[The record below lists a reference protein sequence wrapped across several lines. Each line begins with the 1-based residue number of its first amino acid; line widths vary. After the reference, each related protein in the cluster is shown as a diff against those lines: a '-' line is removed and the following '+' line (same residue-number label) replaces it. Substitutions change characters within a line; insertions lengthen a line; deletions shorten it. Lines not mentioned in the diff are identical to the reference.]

1 MQKGTISVQTENI
14 FPIIKKYLYSD
25 QEIFLRE
32 LVSNAVDA
40 TQKLKT
46 LSTRGEMTDE
56 LGNLTIEVKLDK
68 DAKTLTISDKGIGM
82 THDEVEKYITQIA
95 FSGAKE
101 FLEQYEDA
109 NAVIGHFGL
118 GFFSAFMVADK
129 VEIHTKS
136 WKDEP
141 AVHWTCDGN
150 TEYTIGKSDKE
161 GRGTDIV
168 LHITEEAKDYAE
180 DSKIE
185 ELLNKYCR
193 FLPIEIKYGTK
204 EETLPAEEG
213 KEEDE
218 ELKTITVDN
227 IVNDTQPLWKKK
239 PTDLK
244 DEDYIAFYK
253 KLYPMSDEPLFWIH
267 LNVDYPFNLTGV
279 LFFPKIQKEL
289 EVKKDRIHLYC
300 NQVFVTDH
308 VESIV
313 PEFLMLLHG
322 VIDSPDIPLNVS
334 RSYLQSDPEVKKINK
349 YITKKVASKLDEM
362 FRKERD
368 NFEQKWEHIGVLI
381 KYGILTDEKFA
392 DKADKFCLYES
403 LNGQLATFEEYVEK
417 VKETQTDKNDK
428 VVFLY
433 ATEIKDQHSFIE
445 AAEGKGYDVLKFDT
459 LIDPHFLSHVER
471 KHSNISFKRVDS
483 ETPDNLVEKDTTIE
497 SALTEDQ
504 EKTVKELFEKTINN
518 QSAMVNLK
526 SLSPDDKPILITRP
540 EFMRRMKD
548 MSALGGGNPMMGMG
562 GMPDMFNVVVNSNHP
577 IVSKILGESAEETKT
592 ALTKQLY
599 DLALLQQNMLKG
611 ADLTAFI
618 NRSITLI

>member
-433 ATEIKDQHSFIE
+433 ATEVKDQHSFIE

-504 EKTVKELFEKTINN
+504 EKTIKELFEKTINN